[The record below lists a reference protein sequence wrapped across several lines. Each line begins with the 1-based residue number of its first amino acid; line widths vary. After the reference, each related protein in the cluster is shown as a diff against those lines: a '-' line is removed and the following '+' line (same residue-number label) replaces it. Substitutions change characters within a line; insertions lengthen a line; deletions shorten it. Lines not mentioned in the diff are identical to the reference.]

1 MCMRLAHTV
10 CLECIIFCSVLQLCI
25 LLTFLYC
32 TANFLAGPIIYLF
45 NPCEA
50 QQCLTLSML
59 SANAKLIK
67 LDSKTP
73 RLGNT
78 SISMFQVLYVIH
90 VHVFKMHFLIQIFHY
105 F

>member
-1 MCMRLAHTV
+1 MYYIL
-10 CLECIIFCSVLQLCI
+10 LCI
-25 LLTFLYC
+25 TIVYIADLPYC

-45 NPCEA
+45 NPREA

-105 F
+105 FWLAFSPNYI